1 MYQKPLKTEQK
12 IRPPRLPKKMS
23 SKELQGGQ
31 VQSHERYT
39 SLALA
44 GTNLM
49 SQVATHPAFEESSFN
64 QVRLTGSE
72 FEEIQLD
79 DMRLVNCDLATAH
92 WYKATW
98 HRVELVGCHMTGF
111 LAGEALLQDVVFKDC
126 LIDLAH
132 FRFSSFSAVR
142 FEGCDLHE
150 ADFLETDMSAV
161 SFVRCNLRQAELSGT
176 RLAGVDLST
185 CNIDGAHLGVNEL
198 KGATL
203 NITQA
208 MALVESMGI
217 TIRSPQED

>member
-1 MYQKPLKTEQK
+1 MYRKPLKTEQK

-39 SLALA
+39 SLALTA
-44 GTNLM
+44 TNLM

-98 HRVELVGCHMTGF
+98 HRCELVGCHMTGF

-132 FRFSSFSAVR
+132 FRFASFNAV
-142 FEGCDLHE
+142 
-150 ADFLETDMSAV
+150 
-161 SFVRCNLRQAELSGT
+161 
-176 RLAGVDLST
+176 
-185 CNIDGAHLGVNEL
+185 
-198 KGATL
+198 
-203 NITQA
+203 
-208 MALVESMGI
+208 
-217 TIRSPQED
+217 